1 MRYYQHKQTG
11 ELLGSLH
18 NLREYVQEGGSFDPG
33 PKRTQV
39 LTEVIR
45 PNKLLGNG
53 VISELMNYPDINKH
67 YKRISK
73 KKAFQICPDFG
84 QMRHVDTQYNY
95 SVCRVASDLQE
106 LLPIRSF
113 GRGVAFTK
121 EGKKRKSMYHTIQ
134 N

>member
-18 NLREYVQEGGSFDPG
+18 NLREYVQEGGNFDPS

-45 PNKLLGNG
+45 PNKLLGSG
-53 VISELMNYPDINKH
+53 VIIELMNYPDINKH

-73 KKAFQICPDFG
+73 KKALQICPDFG
-84 QMRHVDTQYNY
+84 QMRHVDSLDNY
-95 SVCRVASDLQE
+95 SINRLASDFVE
-106 LLPIRSF
+106 LSPIRTF
-113 GRGVAFTK
+113 GCGIAFTK
-121 EGKKRKSMYHTIQ
+121 EGKYRKSIYQTIQ